1 MTVMTVTSLPK
12 DKPKIAAHAAMMFVQ
27 NFGFMLLYFSIWGE
41 TPFDETCNSTRF
53 AVAIMTLS
61 CFCVAFL
68 CIGFSMGGYVDD
80 VCLFATYWIIHALVA
95 VPGYSYATYLI
106 PAARFSD
113 EGVACAALAPVNGER
128 VEYVFYLHATLYF
141 VYVYSMVSV
150 TYYSFLK
157 PTFFSKPSMQ

>member
-53 AVAIMTLS
+53 AVGYMTLS

-80 VCLFATYWIIHALVA
+80 ACLFATYWIIHALVA

-113 EGVACAALAPVNGER
+113 EGAEWPAPHLLLSTASASSTFSICTPR
-128 VEYVFYLHATLYF
+128 STLCMCTAW
-141 VYVYSMVSV
+141 SR
-150 TYYSFLK
+150 
-157 PTFFSKPSMQ
+157 